1 MKIVREAD
9 GGSCDLRRS
18 ELNSG
23 GWVFTSAEV
32 LLVPKKLFNCKWS
45 TKNEKKSGFWRS
57 GASLRILTCFFCFY
71 CFYFVF
77 ICCYFVFICFYF
89 VFICLYLFLLF
100 LFVFIC
106 FYFVVICFYLF
117 SLFPPPPK
125 ICSGRGRRFF
135 AHVLGNINSLV
146 PRKASQEVES

>member
-45 TKNEKKSGFWRS
+45 TKNEKKKSGFWRS

-77 ICCYFVFICFYF
+77 IWCYFVFILFLFVCICFYCF
-89 VFICLYLFLLF
+89 YLF
-100 LFVFIC
+100 LFVFILLL
-106 FYFVVICFYLF
+106 FEFICFLF
-117 SLFPPPPK
+117 F
-125 ICSGRGRRFF
+125 SGNLLRAGEATFCTR
-135 AHVLGNINSLV
+135 
-146 PRKASQEVES
+146 PW